1 MKHRTAL
8 LRTFGIAAA
17 LLAAAAPH
25 AADGARRQGSV
36 PRLHFPAQQV
46 AAADSTRIP
55 LRRPRTA
62 RLVFAGDLM
71 QHLPQVEAARRAD
84 GTFDY
89 GRTFEAVAPLFADAD
104 LAAIN
109 LETTLTDSDRHTGNP
124 CFRSPAALADALR
137 ACGIDVCVLAN
148 NHCCDGGTEG
158 IRTTL
163 RTLDRAGIG
172 RTGVFADSCD
182 LRRHHPLRLRA
193 GEVEVALLDYTY
205 GTNGIP
211 VPHGALVNRIDT
223 AAMRRDLHRARSEG
237 ADVVAVCIH
246 WGEEYARR
254 ENAAQRR
261 TAAWLRRHGADLVI
275 GSHPHV
281 VQPYRADSA
290 GAVFYS
296 LGNFVSN
303 QRRRYCDGGIVAVI
317 DVVCRDGQRPLFR
330 AGTVPVWVLLPGYRV
345 LPGPVADTLRMS
357 PAARRAYERF
367 AADTHEILSAA
378 TNAE

>member
-1 MKHRTAL
+1 MKHHTAL
-8 LRTFGIAAA
+8 LRTLSVAAA

-46 AAADSTRIP
+46 AAADSIRIP

-71 QHLPQVEAARRAD
+71 QHLPQVAAARRAD

-109 LETTLTDSDRHTGNP
+109 LETTLTDSDRHTGYP

-137 ACGIDVCVLAN
+137 ACDIDVCVLAN
-148 NHCCDGGTEG
+148 NHCCDGGAEG

-172 RTGVFADSCD
+172 RTGVFTDSCD

-211 VPHGALVNRIDT
+211 VPHLS
-223 AAMRRDLHRARSEG
+223 L
-237 ADVVAVCIH
+237 IH
-246 WGEEYARR
+246 
-254 ENAAQRR
+254 
-261 TAAWLRRHGADLVI
+261 I
-275 GSHPHV
+275 
-281 VQPYRADSA
+281 
-290 GAVFYS
+290 
-296 LGNFVSN
+296 
-303 QRRRYCDGGIVAVI
+303 
-317 DVVCRDGQRPLFR
+317 
-330 AGTVPVWVLLPGYRV
+330 
-345 LPGPVADTLRMS
+345 
-357 PAARRAYERF
+357 
-367 AADTHEILSAA
+367 
-378 TNAE
+378 

>member
-1 MKHRTAL
+1 MKHHTAL

-46 AAADSTRIP
+46 AAADSIRIP

-71 QHLPQVEAARRAD
+71 QHLPQVAAARRAD

-109 LETTLTDSDRHTGNP
+109 LETTLTDSDRHTGYP

-163 RTLDRAGIG
+163 RT
-172 RTGVFADSCD
+172 
-182 LRRHHPLRLRA
+182 
-193 GEVEVALLDYTY
+193 
-205 GTNGIP
+205 
-211 VPHGALVNRIDT
+211 LVNRIDT

>member
-25 AADGARRQGSV
+25 AADGARQQGSV

-109 LETTLTDSDRHTGNP
+109 LETTLTDSDRHTGYP

-137 ACGIDVCVLAN
+137 ACGIV
-148 NHCCDGGTEG
+148 
-158 IRTTL
+158 
-163 RTLDRAGIG
+163 
-172 RTGVFADSCD
+172 RTG
-182 LRRHHPLRLRA
+182 
-193 GEVEVALLDYTY
+193 
-205 GTNGIP
+205 
-211 VPHGALVNRIDT
+211 
-223 AAMRRDLHRARSEG
+223 
-237 ADVVAVCIH
+237 
-246 WGEEYARR
+246 
-254 ENAAQRR
+254 
-261 TAAWLRRHGADLVI
+261 
-275 GSHPHV
+275 
-281 VQPYRADSA
+281 
-290 GAVFYS
+290 
-296 LGNFVSN
+296 
-303 QRRRYCDGGIVAVI
+303 
-317 DVVCRDGQRPLFR
+317 
-330 AGTVPVWVLLPGYRV
+330 
-345 LPGPVADTLRMS
+345 
-357 PAARRAYERF
+357 
-367 AADTHEILSAA
+367 
-378 TNAE
+378 

>member
-1 MKHRTAL
+1 M
-8 LRTFGIAAA
+8 
-17 LLAAAAPH
+17 
-25 AADGARRQGSV
+25 
-36 PRLHFPAQQV
+36 
-46 AAADSTRIP
+46 
-55 LRRPRTA
+55 
-62 RLVFAGDLM
+62 
-71 QHLPQVEAARRAD
+71 
-84 GTFDY
+84 
-89 GRTFEAVAPLFADAD
+89 
-104 LAAIN
+104 
-109 LETTLTDSDRHTGNP
+109 
-124 CFRSPAALADALR
+124 
-137 ACGIDVCVLAN
+137 
-148 NHCCDGGTEG
+148 
-158 IRTTL
+158 
-163 RTLDRAGIG
+163 
-172 RTGVFADSCD
+172 
-182 LRRHHPLRLRA
+182 
-193 GEVEVALLDYTY
+193 
-205 GTNGIP
+205 
-211 VPHGALVNRIDT
+211 
-223 AAMRRDLHRARSEG
+223 
-237 ADVVAVCIH
+237 AVCIH